1 MRRVLPCVRGRLGS
15 AAECTC
21 HLFTRFGEIRR
32 SQTESQRLSQMASDS
47 DAADDNGHRD
57 DDDHYGEPMLCSDLR
72 CSAPRSQAFRPLVWR
87 ALLASAVV

>member
-15 AAECTC
+15 AAECSR
-21 HLFTRFGEIRR
+21 HLLTRFGEIRR
-32 SQTESQRLSQMASDS
+32 GKTESQRLGRMASGT

-57 DDDHYGEPMLCSDLR
+57 DDDHHGEPMLCSDLR
-72 CSAPRSQAFRPLVWR
+72 CSAPLSQAFRPLVWR